1 MKLVA
6 RKNSSPVQVEPVLE
20 FSETTHPLTDWIW
33 DVGSS
38 VGVLT
43 QAGVPNYYWKIS
55 GNQVIE
61 MDQAE
66 KDMVDASRAM
76 EAKQK
81 RFNAVNERAAVH
93 YEHLYKI
100 TKVHAGGKID
110 EVSFFLTDNGDGT
123 YSDLVKKLMYHYDV
137 DKSHLLSISQTL
149 FNADGSE
156 GATDTLVEFTTD
168 GADVVS
174 KTKSADVFKG
184 II

>member
-6 RKNSSPVQVEPVLE
+6 RKNSSPVQVESVLE
-20 FSETTHPLTDWIW
+20 FSEDTHPLSDWIW

-38 VGVLT
+38 VDALT

-55 GNQVIE
+55 GNQVVE

-66 KDMVDASRAM
+66 KDVVDASRALA
-76 EAKQK
+76 AKQQ

-93 YEHLYKI
+93 YEVLYKQ
-100 TKVHAGGKID
+100 TKVNAGHID
-110 EVSFFLTDNGDGT
+110 EVCFFLTDNGDGT
-123 YSDLVKKLMYHYDV
+123 YSDLVKKLTYNYDA
-137 DKSHLLSISQTL
+137 SHTRLLSISQTL

-168 GADVVS
+168 GTDIVS